1 MPYWYWAVLG
11 GVFAVIE
18 VAVPA
23 MVCIWLAA
31 AALGVAA
38 ISWRYPGLAWEH
50 QALIFAALAVAS
62 VVLGRTA
69 VGRTKGEGERAAPKP
84 PSRNL
89 CRANV
94 HIGWCDS
101 GWPRTAQSRRYGL
114 ARRWTGPSRWNPS
127 ARDRHGKH
135 LVAGRADL
143 TILCVAQ
150 FVLEGPDELAYI
162 LCCAVQND
170 PRSRTRLI

>member
-62 VVLGRTA
+62 VALGRTA
-69 VGRTKGEGERAAPKP
+69 VGRTKASESER
-84 PSRNL
+84 RLNR
-89 CRANV
+89 RAETYV
-94 HIGWCDS
+94 GRMFTLDGAIVDGRGRLRVDDTVW
-101 GWPRTAQSRRYGL
+101 
-114 ARRWTGPSRWNPS
+114 
-127 ARDRHGKH
+127 
-135 LVAGRADL
+135 LVAGSDL
-143 TILCVAQ
+143 PA
-150 FVLEGPDELAYI
+150 G
-162 LCCAVQND
+162 
-170 PRSRTRLI
+170 TRVRVTGTENTLLRVEPI